1 MAETV
6 KHGSVHDQPG
16 PAGVRPRAF
25 QITKGRGRLYFDP
38 ATGFI
43 RMDHA
48 GAGPTME
55 LTREEMIALS
65 RALWYAARG

>member
-1 MAETV
+1 MKAL
-6 KHGSVHDQPG
+6 
-16 PAGVRPRAF
+16 
-25 QITKGRGRLYFDP
+25 QIVKGRGRLYFDP

-65 RALWYAARG
+65 RALWYASRPTPD

>member
-1 MAETV
+1 M
-6 KHGSVHDQPG
+6 KPLS
-16 PAGVRPRAF
+16 F
-25 QITKGRGRLYFDP
+25 FKGRGRLYFDP

-55 LTREEMIALS
+55 LTHEEMVSLS
-65 RALWYAARG
+65 RALWYAARSNTD